1 MYVWAVKKHR
11 RYRKE
16 FGDKYPKGRKGA
28 HLRLGSCFVGSYGF
42 SDASCAVAAMF
53 PFIA

>member
-1 MYVWAVKKHR
+1 MMQGLLILVEIAWLFNFVATGQMYIWAVAKHK

-16 FGDKYPKGRKGA
+16 FKDYPRNRK
-28 HLRLGSCFVGSYGF
+28 
-42 SDASCAVAAMF
+42 AMF

>member
-1 MYVWAVKKHR
+1 VDTDVQLGATRVAGLFTVVAVGQMYVWAVKKHR

-16 FGDKYPKGRKGA
+16 FGDKYPRGRK
-28 HLRLGSCFVGSYGF
+28 
-42 SDASCAVAAMF
+42 AMF